1 MMPSRTLLGLFPQLH
16 PASVGG
22 VQLSGW
28 LAWQALA
35 DPALQQAW
43 RPLLFCYQ
51 STAATV
57 PVPEQRP
64 ATGSDRVIARSASHA
79 LWLALSRSWHADL
92 VLIWHIGLLKLLPF
106 LRLRNALVVLFLH
119 GIEVWRHHDPLT
131 RRLLPRVNVLLSN
144 SDHTWQHFLQF
155 YPQSA
160 SANHQTIHL
169 GAATALPDSPATVP
183 DPPPVALTLSRLMRY
198 EDYKG
203 HRELIAAWPM
213 VLQAMPD
220 AQLWIAGDG
229 DLRPELEQLVAHA
242 GLCHA
247 IRFFGRVSEEQKQ
260 QLLADCRCFVMPSR
274 GEGFG
279 LVYLEAMRMGRPC
292 LVSNCDAG
300 REVIDPP
307 AAGLA
312 ADPGDREALARAVVR
327 LLTNGTEWRQW
338 SHQAYRRYNEQFT
351 AQHFQK
357 RLVGALLN
365 VWFQELR

>member
-1 MMPSRTLLGLFPQLH
+1 MVPDRTLLGLFPQLH

-22 VQLSGW
+22 VQLSGR

-51 STAATV
+51 PAAAALSA
-57 PVPEQRP
+57 PDHRQF
-64 ATGSDRVIARSASHA
+64 AIGSDSVIAHSALQA
-79 LWLALSRSWHADL
+79 LRLALTRSWQAEL

-119 GIEVWRHHDPLT
+119 GIEVWRYHDPLT
-131 RRLLPRVNVLLSN
+131 RSLLPRVNVFLSN
-144 SDHTWQHFLQF
+144 SDYTWQRFLQF
-155 YPQSA
+155 YPQLA
-160 SANHQTIHL
+160 YANHRTVQL
-169 GAATALPDSPATVP
+169 GVATALPALPAAVP
-183 DPPPVALTLSRLMRY
+183 PGPPAALILSRLMGY

-203 HRELIAAWPM
+203 HRELIAAWPL

-229 DLRPELEQLVAHA
+229 DLRPELEQLVART
-242 GLCHA
+242 GLCHS
-247 IRFFGRVSEEQKQ
+247 IRFFGRVSEAQKQ

-292 LVSNCDAG
+292 LVSDCDAG
-300 REVIDPP
+300 HEVINPP
-307 AAGLA
+307 QAGLA
-312 ADPGDREALARAVVR
+312 VDPGDREALAAAVVR
-327 LLTNGTEWRQW
+327 LLAGGGAWQQW
-338 SHQAYRRYNEQFT
+338 SQQAHCRYKEQFT
-351 AQHFQK
+351 AQHFQH
-357 RLVGALLN
+357 RLIRALS
-365 VWFQELR
+365 F